1 MTATI
6 AQTVRQKRAELGMTQ
21 AEFAELL
28 GVSPSQI
35 SMWETGKVDDGLSV
49 IDKIPELRLPQGE
62 SLRLYDGISVFET
75 QYGRLGKHT
84 VKDEK
89 GRLPFINVV

>member
-6 AQTVRQKRAELGMTQ
+6 AQTVRQKRAELDMTQ

-35 SMWETGKVDDGLSV
+35 SMWETGKVDDGLSPATRKFV
-49 IDKIPELRLPQGE
+49 GRYPETVRVFLP
-62 SLRLYDGISVFET
+62 DGIDISM
-75 QYGRLGKHT
+75 L
-84 VKDEK
+84 VKV
-89 GRLPFINVV
+89 NQ